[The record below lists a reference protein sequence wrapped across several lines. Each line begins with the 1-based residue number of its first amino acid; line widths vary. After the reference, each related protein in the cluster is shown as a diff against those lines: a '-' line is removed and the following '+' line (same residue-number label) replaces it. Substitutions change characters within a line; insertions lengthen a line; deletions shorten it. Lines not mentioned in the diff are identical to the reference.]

1 MRDKYLSN
9 LNYISFIS
17 KHTAAADWQKK
28 AAEIRKTKNITAS
41 LDQGFTQDI
50 DDTDSVIEEF
60 MTKHQGDTDKV
71 QYITKK
77 EKKL

>member
-9 LNYISFIS
+9 LNYI
-17 KHTAAADWQKK
+17 
-28 AAEIRKTKNITAS
+28 
-41 LDQGFTQDI
+41 TQDI
-50 DDTDSVIEEF
+50 DDTASMIEEF

>member
-1 MRDKYLSN
+1 MRDKYLSD

-17 KHTAAADWQKK
+17 KRSAAASRQKK
-28 AAEIRKTKNITAS
+28 EAEIRKTKNITAS
-41 LDQGFTQDI
+41 LDQGFSQDM
-50 DDTDSVIEEF
+50 DDTTCMIEEF

-77 EKKL
+77 ERKL